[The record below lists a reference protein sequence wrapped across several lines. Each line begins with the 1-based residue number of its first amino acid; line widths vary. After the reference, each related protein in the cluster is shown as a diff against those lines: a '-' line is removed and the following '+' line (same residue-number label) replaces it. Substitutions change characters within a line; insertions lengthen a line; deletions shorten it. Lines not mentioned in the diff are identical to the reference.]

1 MIELLSTAG
10 VYLAGVY
17 LCGLGVVAFAAP
29 ALATRFLL
37 GHAGTATVHYLE
49 LALRAAVGAAFLAH
63 APSMRFSAVFL
74 GFGWVLV
81 ATTAALAVRS
91 AIRPP
96 GGPLPPS
103 PRRRIAPDGIVRPL
117 RRRLRCGLTVFSATR
132 SPFARSPPHAR
143 IAAASRSPAV
153 RHLVERFN
161 RR

>member
-81 ATTAALAVRS
+81 ATTAALAGVPWRWHQ
-91 AIRPP
+91 R
-96 GGPLPPS
+96 
-103 PRRRIAPDGIVRPL
+103 
-117 RRRLRCGLTVFSATR
+117 
-132 SPFARSPPHAR
+132 FARRSVPLAAR
-143 IAAASRSPAV
+143 SLPLLAAASLLMGSFVLYAAAYGAA
-153 RHLVERFN
+153 
-161 RR
+161 